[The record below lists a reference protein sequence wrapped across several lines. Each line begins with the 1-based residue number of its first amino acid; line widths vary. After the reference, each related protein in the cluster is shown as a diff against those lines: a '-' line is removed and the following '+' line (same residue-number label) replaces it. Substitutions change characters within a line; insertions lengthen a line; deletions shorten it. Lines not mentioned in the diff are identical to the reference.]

1 MHLAIFH
8 TELLPLIFTTIAMAA
23 LEYTGLHKYQWWVF
37 WIFLI
42 TIIVM
47 SYNYVSSV
55 IKQIS

>member
-1 MHLAIFH
+1 
-8 TELLPLIFTTIAMAA
+8 MAA